1 MLEIPIRNTG
11 IAIIETGCENVNQI
25 QNDPANQDSTGRQQ
39 SSLGKW
45 SRDIIYTTPR
55 MNVAMHQN
63 PIWLT

>member
-1 MLEIPIRNTG
+1 MLEIPSKNTG

-25 QNDPANQDSTGRQQ
+25 QNDPANQDNTGRQQ

-55 MNVAMHQN
+55 INVATHQK
-63 PIWLT
+63 PI